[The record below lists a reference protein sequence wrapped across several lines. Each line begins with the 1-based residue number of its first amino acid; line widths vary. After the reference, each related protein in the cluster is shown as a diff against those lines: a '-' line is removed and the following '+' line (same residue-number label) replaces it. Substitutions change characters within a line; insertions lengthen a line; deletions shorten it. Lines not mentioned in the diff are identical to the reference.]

1 MITVNDLL
9 TLAKHPNN
17 MPATPLHLQRLQW
30 LCPVVDSAIAL
41 LTRLGYQPRLTS
53 GYRSPSVN
61 RMVGGSNTSD
71 HLSALAVDLGLGRAT
86 AIDNLDPARLV
97 FEHRAEL
104 LCRPQQIIA
113 EPGHV
118 HIGWPDE
125 AERAAMTYRSE
136 LRLKDPSG
144 HFPLQALGS

>member
-17 MPATPLHLQRLQW
+17 QPAIPLHLQRLQW
-30 LCPVVDSAIAL
+30 LCPVVDSTIAL
-41 LTRLGYQPRLTS
+41 LQRLGYHPHVTS
-53 GYRSPSVN
+53 GYRSPTVN
-61 RMVGGSNTSD
+61 SQVHGSSSSD
-71 HLSALAVDLGLGRAT
+71 HLSGLAVDLGLGINL
-86 AIDNLDPARLV
+86 AIDNLVPARMI
-97 FEHRAEL
+97 FELRSQL

-125 AERAAMTYRSE
+125 AERSAMTYKTE
-136 LRLKDPSG
+136 LRLKDHTG
-144 HFPLQALGS
+144 HFPLQGLGA